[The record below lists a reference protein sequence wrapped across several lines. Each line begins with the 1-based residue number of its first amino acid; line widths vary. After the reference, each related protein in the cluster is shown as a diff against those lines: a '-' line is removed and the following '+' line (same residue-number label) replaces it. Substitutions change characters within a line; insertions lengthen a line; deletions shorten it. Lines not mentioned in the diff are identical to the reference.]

1 MAELAARA
9 RRLDGYRHAVS
20 TAGFDLIVDEPES
33 NGGKGAGP
41 SPTNLLAAALASCTA
56 TTMEMY
62 ADRKGWDLDGVA
74 VTVNTEGK
82 LSKNDRTYEV
92 VLELPDSLDGEQR
105 ERLAKVAAKCPVHKA
120 IATSIP
126 VTIVAAKGSA

>member
-9 RRLDGYRHAVS
+9 RRLDGYRHEVI
-20 TAGFDLIVDEPES
+20 TAGFELIVDEPPAS
-33 NGGKGAGP
+33 GGTGAGP
-41 SPTNLLAAALASCTA
+41 APTDLLAAALASCTA

-74 VTVNTEGK
+74 VTVNTEGR
-82 LSKNDRTYEV
+82 LATNDRTYEV
-92 VLELPDSLDGEQR
+92 VLELPDSLDDEQR
-105 ERLAKVAAKCPVHKA
+105 GRLTKIAAKCPVHKA

-126 VTIVAAKGSA
+126 VSVVAAGNAP